1 MAASPRQIIVIAVV
15 ARNGVI
21 GDGMQMPWRLPE
33 DLAFFR
39 RQTRG
44 HTVIMGRATWDSL
57 PGTFRPLPGRRNLV
71 LTRNPD
77 WSATGAQRAS
87 SLDDALALADD
98 AEKLFVI
105 GGAQVY
111 SAALPIADTLLL
123 TEIDADAQGQVRFP
137 DWPRAGF
144 SEQHRE
150 RHQAAPP
157 NDFEFDFVTYQRRK

>member
-15 ARNGVI
+15 SRNGVI
-21 GDGMQMPWRLPE
+21 GDGVQMPWRLPE

-39 RQTRG
+39 RQTLG
-44 HTVIMGRATWDSL
+44 HAVIMGRATWDSI
-57 PGTFRPLPGRRNLV
+57 PGRFRPLPGRRNLV
-71 LTRNPD
+71 LSRNPD
-77 WSATGAQRAS
+77 WSATGAQRAG
-87 SLDDALALADD
+87 SLDDALVLAGD

-123 TEIDADAQGQVRFP
+123 TEIDADAVGKVRFP
-137 DWPRAGF
+137 AWPRADF
-144 SEQHRE
+144 SEQERE
-150 RHQAAPP
+150 RHRAAPP